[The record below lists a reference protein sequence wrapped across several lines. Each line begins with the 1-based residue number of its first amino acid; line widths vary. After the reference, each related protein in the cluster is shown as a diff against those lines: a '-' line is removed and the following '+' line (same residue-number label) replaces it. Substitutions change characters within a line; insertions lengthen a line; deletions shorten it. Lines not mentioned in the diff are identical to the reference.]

1 MNMKMDVHRDRT
13 GSVKV
18 NPSWLFQF
26 GIAILV
32 AIVGYFI
39 DGSLNEIKNELE
51 FSRIERA
58 QIRADLT
65 SFQIGTTGDRFTN
78 SQWNSERSRIEKE
91 LDGIRERLTKLEAK
105 H

>member
-1 MNMKMDVHRDRT
+1 MTMKMDVHHDKQ
-13 GSVKV
+13 GQLKL

-32 AIVGYFI
+32 AVVGYFI
-39 DGSLNEIKNELE
+39 DGSLDEIKNELE

-78 SQWNSERSRIEKE
+78 SQWTSERERIEKD
-91 LDGIRERLTKLEAK
+91 LDNIRERLTKLEAQ